1 MRQRALAPQHFATE
15 LGFEGL
21 DRAAQG
27 RLSDVASLC
36 CLGQIQSFADSQ
48 EISNLVHLQGTAPH
62 YPFMAGPGNLTAAME
77 IGRAHVE
84 LQSLMRISLACFRLK
99 TKKS

>member
-21 DRAAQG
+21 VRAARG

-36 CLGQIQSFADSQ
+36 CLGQLQSFADSQ
-48 EISNLVHLQGTAPH
+48 EISNLVHVQGTATH
-62 YPFMAGPGNLTAAME
+62 YPIMAVSGNLTPPMVRSVTNF
-77 IGRAHVE
+77 IKLKCVE
-84 LQSLMRISLACFRLK
+84 SVETRPNL
-99 TKKS
+99 